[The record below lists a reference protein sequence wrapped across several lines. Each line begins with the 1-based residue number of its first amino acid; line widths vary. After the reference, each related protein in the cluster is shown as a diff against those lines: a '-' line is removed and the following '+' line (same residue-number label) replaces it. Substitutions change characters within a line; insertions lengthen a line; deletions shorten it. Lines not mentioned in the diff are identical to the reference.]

1 MDGETTTR
9 QRPWLFEAFPR
20 LAGRVPWM
28 PIVTVPTRVER
39 LANVS
44 TRLGVEVWI
53 KRDDQTSPVY
63 GGNKPRKLEFLLA
76 DARAQGRT
84 TLVTCGGLGT
94 NHGLATTIH
103 GGTRGFRVV
112 LGLRTQ
118 PVDEHVRNKLRLFHA
133 HGATMLLLSGGT
145 DAYERFEAEQRL
157 ERPEAYFIPAG
168 GSTPVG
174 ALGFVDAGLELARQ
188 IEQGEVP
195 QPQAVFVATG
205 TCGTLA
211 GLVLGLRLAGLTTR
225 VVGVQVASPRFANAE
240 AALRLARGS
249 LDLLRDRDDSVPDVA
264 LGPDD
269 FALDTDHYG
278 PGYGHPTDSAREAI
292 ALVQDAEGITLDLTY
307 TGKAFGA
314 LIDQVKAKRVEG
326 PVLFWNTYN
335 SVDLSAAA
343 ARIDYRALPEPFHRF
358 FEGDATE

>member
-1 MDGETTTR
+1 MDGETITR
-9 QRPWLFEAFPR
+9 RGPWLFDVFPR
-20 LAGRVPWM
+20 LAGRVPWT
-28 PIVTVPTRVER
+28 PIVTAPTPVER
-39 LANVS
+39 LENVS
-44 TRLGVEVWI
+44 TRLGAEVWV
-53 KRDDQTSPVY
+53 KRDDRSSPVY

-76 DARAQGRT
+76 DAQAQGRT

-133 HGATMLLLSGGT
+133 HGATLLLLSGGT
-145 DAYERFEAEQRL
+145 DAYERFESEQRV

-188 IEQGEVP
+188 IEQGRLPEP
-195 QPQAVFVATG
+195 RAIFVATG

-211 GLVLGLRLAGLTTR
+211 GLVLGLKLSGLSTR
-225 VVGVQVASPRFANAE
+225 VVGVQVASPDFANAE

-249 LDLLRDRDDSVPDVA
+249 LDLLRDRDESVPDVP
-264 LGPDD
+264 LTLDD

-292 ALVQDAEGITLDLTY
+292 AVMHTDGITLDLTY
-307 TGKAFGA
+307 TGKAFSA
-314 LIDQVKAKRVEG
+314 LVDHIKTGRVQG

-335 SVDLSAAA
+335 SVDLSGVAAS
-343 ARIDYRALPEPFHRF
+343 IDYRALPEAFHGF
-358 FEGDATE
+358 FEHDATE

>member
-1 MDGETTTR
+1 MDNGTTR
-9 QRPWLFEAFPR
+9 QIPWLFEAFPR
-20 LAGRVPWM
+20 LAGAVPWM
-28 PIVTVPTRVER
+28 PVVTVPTPVEQ
-39 LANVS
+39 LENVS
-44 TRLGVEVWI
+44 RRLGADVWV
-53 KRDDQTSPVY
+53 KRDDRTSLVY

-84 TLVTCGGLGT
+84 TLITCGGLGT

-103 GGTRGFRVV
+103 GGKHGWRVV

-133 HGATMLLLSGGT
+133 HGAAMLLLSGGT
-145 DAYERFEAEQRL
+145 DAYEQFEAEQRV

-174 ALGFVDAGLELARQ
+174 VLGFVDAGLELARQ
-188 IEQGEVP
+188 IEHGKLPEP
-195 QPQAVFVATG
+195 RAIFVATG

-211 GLVLGLRLAGLTTR
+211 GLVLGLKLGGLSTR
-225 VVGVQVASPRFANAE
+225 VVGVQVASPHFANAE
-240 AALRLARGS
+240 TALRLARGS
-249 LDLLRDRDDSVPDVA
+249 LDLLRSRGASVPDVPLA
-264 LGPDD
+264 LDD

-278 PGYGHPTDSAREAI
+278 PGYGHPTDSARQAI
-292 ALVQDAEGITLDLTY
+292 ALVRDAEGITLDLTY

-314 LIDQVKAKRVEG
+314 LVDQIASKRVEG
-326 PVLFWNTYN
+326 PVLFWDTYN

-343 ARIDYRALPEPFHRF
+343 AGVDYHALPKPFHRF
-358 FEGDATE
+358 FERDTTG